1 MSSDTKT
8 PDERENAETTTD
20 APMGAMDTVYC
31 LRFGSPPQ
39 SRAWERPSPCAS
51 WLKAIAKPA
60 LLLTCILC
68 LRQLCFADGKV
79 FPPVAFPANVTI
91 PDQRALIHFT
101 NGTERLVIETRF
113 SGAGTNFAWV
123 VPLPAQPVIE
133 EATTGLFPTL
143 QYLFRPQIKH
153 NVPRYYLGFLLAAG
167 FIVLVRWG
175 TRSVWNGFLV
185 ALLVAFI
192 AVILLPGLA
201 MSKAK
206 SAGMGSSAADSEVSI
221 LDRKL
226 VGIFETTTVASTNPT
241 ALQTWLRENGYAVAT
256 NSESVIADY
265 VKEGWVFVAT
275 KVRRDKAESETSTP
289 HPLSFTFKTA
299 KPVYPMRLT
308 GVDNGPLS
316 VELYVFGPWRA
327 YAPHFK
333 VVRCAQP
340 TYPEPPET
348 DPVAW
353 LRWSPETPSIVHP
366 LLRKWVGDA
375 RVATKLS
382 ATLTPAQM
390 RSDVWLDW
398 TTFSEKRHHLY
409 SHSGALTLAAN
420 WAAGL
425 FTTGLIGVFC
435 TGWAKQNNEPHVG
448 RYSSRIHVLIWLAA
462 GIAAAIYL
470 ALPKTPVR
478 LVKDGALRHRL
489 ADILY
494 RISWELLDSQAES
507 PTRSADDTR
516 SRVHSFITVAD
527 TNAPYW
533 KQWARSSDWS
543 NWQNYLLGGPLR
555 EEDSPGN
562 YTIRETN
569 GQLQFIG
576 YDAQGAEHVFRQWLI
591 RPRD

>member
-1 MSSDTKT
+1 M
-8 PDERENAETTTD
+8 
-20 APMGAMDTVYC
+20 
-31 LRFGSPPQ
+31 
-39 SRAWERPSPCAS
+39 
-51 WLKAIAKPA
+51 
-60 LLLTCILC
+60 
-68 LRQLCFADGKV
+68 CFADGKV

-123 VPLPAQPVIE
+123 VPLPAQPLIE

-153 NVPRYYLGFLLAAG
+153 NVPRYYFWFLLAAG
-167 FIVLVRWG
+167 FIALVRWG

-185 ALLVAFI
+185 ALLMAFI

-206 SAGMGSSAADSEVSI
+206 SAGSGSSATDAAVSI
-221 LDRKL
+221 LDRRL
-226 VGIFETTTVASTNPT
+226 VGVFETTTIASRDPT
-241 ALQTWLRENGYAVAT
+241 ALQAWLRDNDFAVST
-256 NSESVIADY
+256 NSEPVIASC
-265 VKEGWVFVAT
+265 VKDGWVFVAT
-275 KVRRDKAESETSTP
+275 KIRRDKAESETSTP
-289 HPLSFTFKTA
+289 HPLSFTFKTD

-327 YAPHFK
+327 RAPHFK
-333 VVRCAQP
+333 AVRCARP
-340 TYPEPPET
+340 TYPKPPEP
-348 DPVAW
+348 DPMFW

-398 TTFSEKRHHLY
+398 TAFSEKRHHLY
-409 SHSGALTLAAN
+409 SRSGALTLAAN

-425 FTTGLIGVFC
+425 FTAGLTGVLCI
-435 TGWAKQNNEPHVG
+435 GWAKQRNAIRPAW
-448 RYSSRIHVLIWLAA
+448 YSSRIHALIWLAA
-462 GIAAAIYL
+462 GIAAAIYI

-478 LVKDGALRHRL
+478 LVKDRALSYRPV
-489 ADILY
+489 DILY
-494 RISWELLDSQAES
+494 RISWELLDYQAES
-507 PTRSADDTR
+507 PTPNSDGTR
-516 SRVHSFITVAD
+516 ARVHSFITVGD
-527 TNAPYW
+527 TNAPNW
-533 KQWARSSDWS
+533 KEWARSSNWS

-569 GQLQFIG
+569 GRLQFIG
-576 YDAQGAEHVFRQWLI
+576 YDAQGAEHVFHERPI
-591 RPRD
+591 RPTE